1 MNKSAV
7 PTIDFEPFLIGNHDD
22 RQVVAQAINKACIE
36 TGFFAVTGHGV
47 PETRIAELRAR
58 AVEFFALPDSE
69 KALVARPPEKIS
81 RGWNHV
87 GDRSLAYSMGK
98 ETPPDLQESFVM
110 GPVGVPDEP
119 YFRCDRA
126 RPFFAPNLWPE
137 SQPHLQAAMTEHFGA
152 MGVLARALMQ
162 AFALALDLPEE
173 HFDDKIGRHASTL
186 RVIRYPGRVDAAT
199 GQRRAGEHTDYGTLT
214 ILRGDNLPGGL
225 QVKLRHGDWTDVVRP
240 EGGFICNI
248 GDAMARWTNDRWV
261 STLHRVGLPPAGG
274 SAEDRISIVFFHNPD
289 YDSEMRCITAPGEA
303 AKYPTESF
311 DAYYVDKVM
320 RGSFG
325 KNDFTAREAD
335 AGAKPTAGRL
345 GQTEYNS
352 KHRV

>member
-7 PTIDFEPFLIGNHDD
+7 PTIDFEPFLKGNLDD
-22 RQVVAQAINKACIE
+22 RQAVAWAIDRACTEI
-36 TGFFAVTGHGV
+36 GFFAITGHGV
-47 PETRIAELRAR
+47 PETKISKLRA
-58 AVEFFALPDSE
+58 ESIKFFALPDSA

-98 ETPPDLQESFVM
+98 ETPPDLQESFVI
-110 GPVGVPDEP
+110 GPVEVPDEP
-119 YFRCDRA
+119 YFTCDRA

-137 SQPHLQAAMTEHFGA
+137 SRPDLRAAMTEHFGA
-152 MGVLARALMQ
+152 MEVLGHALMR
-162 AFALALDLPEE
+162 AFAMALDLPVE

-186 RVIRYPGRVDAAT
+186 RLIRYPGRVDATA

-240 EGGFICNI
+240 DGGFICNI

-261 STLHRVGLPPAGG
+261 SMLHRVGLPPSGVPT
-274 SAEDRISIVFFHNPD
+274 EDRISIVFFHNPD
-289 YDSEMRCITAPGEA
+289 YDSEIRCITAPGEA

-311 DAYYVDKVM
+311 DAYYLDKLM

-325 KNDFTAREAD
+325 KSGFADRDAGTRATARSTSA
-335 AGAKPTAGRL
+335 R
-345 GQTEYNS
+345 
-352 KHRV
+352 